1 MSRQK
6 FAIVVGGSRGIGAAI
21 VRRLAADGFAVAFTY
36 RDRADCAKQLCEAL
50 AAHKVSALRCDSGDA
65 EVLQNAITS
74 GAATHDGID
83 VLINN
88 AGAGVFRPIDELTLA
103 DFDQMVAINLRAVFI
118 AIQAAL
124 PHMPRGGRVINIG
137 SCNAERVPNAGSSVY
152 AMSKAG
158 LVGLVKGLSRDLA
171 PRGITINN
179 VQPGPVDTDMNPAD
193 TDFARMMI
201 DKVMAVPRYGTPD
214 EVAALVSFIAGSDS
228 AYLTGASINL
238 DGGYTA

>member
-6 FAIVVGGSRGIGAAI
+6 FAVVIGGSRGIGAAI
-21 VRRLAADGFAVAFTY
+21 VRRLAEDGFAVAFTY
-36 RDRADCAKQLCEAL
+36 RERGDRAAQLRDEL
-50 AAHKVSALRCDSGDA
+50 AAYQVGALRCDSADA
-65 EVLQNAITS
+65 AALQNAITS
-74 GAATHDGID
+74 VAAQHHGID
-83 VLINN
+83 VLVNS
-88 AGAGVFRPIDELTLA
+88 AGTGVFLPIDELTLA
-103 DFDQMVAINLRAVFI
+103 DFDQMIAINLRAVFV

-124 PHMPRGGRVINIG
+124 PHMPDGGRIINIG

-158 LVGLVKGLSRDLA
+158 LVGLVKGLARDLA
-171 PRGITINN
+171 PRGITVNN

-193 TDFARMMI
+193 SAFARMMI
-201 DKVMAVPRYGTPD
+201 DKVMAVPRYGKPA
-214 EVAALVSFIAGSDS
+214 EVAALVSFIAGSES

>member
-6 FAIVVGGSRGIGAAI
+6 FAMVIGGSRGIGAAI

-36 RDRADCAKQLCEAL
+36 REREDCAAQLCTDL
-50 AAHKVSALRCDSGDA
+50 GAHKIRALRCDSADA
-65 EVLQNAITS
+65 QALQMTITS
-74 GAATHDGID
+74 AAGEHDGIE
-83 VLINN
+83 VLVNN
-88 AGAGVFRPIDELTLA
+88 AGAGVFRSIEELTLA
-103 DFDQMVAINLRAVFI
+103 DFDQMVTINLRAVFV

-124 PHMPRGGRVINIG
+124 PHMERGGRIINIG

-158 LVGLVKGLSRDLA
+158 LVGLVKGLARDLA

-201 DKVMAVPRYGTPD
+201 DKVMAVPRYGTPA

>member
-1 MSRQK
+1 MNRRK
-6 FAIVVGGSRGIGAAI
+6 FAMIIGGSRGIGAAI
-21 VRRLAADGFAVAFTY
+21 VRRLAADGCAVEFTY
-36 RDRADCAKQLCEAL
+36 RERDDCAMQLCNEL
-50 AAHKVSALRCDSGDA
+50 AAHAVRAQRCDSADA
-65 EVLQNAITS
+65 QALQRAIRS
-74 GAATHDGID
+74 AADEHGGID
-83 VLINN
+83 ALINN

-103 DFDQMVAINLRAVFI
+103 DFDQMVAINLRAVFV

-124 PHMPRGGRVINIG
+124 PHMPRGGRIINIG

-158 LVGLVKGLSRDLA
+158 LVGLAKGLARDLA

-179 VQPGPVDTDMNPAD
+179 VQPGPIDTDMNPAD
-193 TDFARMMI
+193 SDFARMMI

-214 EVAALVSFIAGSDS
+214 EVAALVSFIAGSQS
-228 AYLTGASINL
+228 AYLTGSSINL